1 MTLKNYH
8 TGRRYTAYVNTL
20 GTTQLHLRSPW
31 VVAFWSMMF
40 PGLGHVLRSQY
51 LRGYIL
57 FLWEVFINLQGHI
70 NMAIFHSFLG
80 DFEAAKQVLDTR
92 WALIY
97 IPVYFFAIWD
107 SFRSAVD
114 LNNQYVLAARE
125 NGALKPFKLDAVEI
139 NYLDKKCP
147 ITSALWSMVTPG
159 LGQLSIN
166 RLASAFFMLTWAMV
180 IVFLSNLLP
189 AVHET
194 WVGNFAQGKM
204 LLNVQWFLNIPS
216 VYFYAAYD
224 AYVNTVEGNKLFD
237 REQANFFKRR
247 YQTSNF
253 KMPSLKRSGSGCMY
267 IVSTFKHSIML
278 EQAITAVEQKGIA
291 RENILAVSLDK
302 RDEKQ
307 KLFDSM
313 HQSDGISILDV
324 PFILGSFLALMG
336 AIYGFN
342 FYLGPLLWG
351 IIGFI
356 VGAALG
362 LAIKLIIN
370 RKHIRYRSQQQNPEV
385 VLIVECGEN
394 EADTVKDLL
403 WEHDAMGV
411 RKLELGRSQASA
423 S

>member
-40 PGLGHVLRSQY
+40 PGLGHVLLSKY

-278 EQAITAVEQKGIA
+278 EQAITAVEQKG
-291 RENILAVSLDK
+291 
-302 RDEKQ
+302 
-307 KLFDSM
+307 
-313 HQSDGISILDV
+313 
-324 PFILGSFLALMG
+324 
-336 AIYGFN
+336 
-342 FYLGPLLWG
+342 
-351 IIGFI
+351 
-356 VGAALG
+356 
-362 LAIKLIIN
+362 
-370 RKHIRYRSQQQNPEV
+370 
-385 VLIVECGEN
+385 
-394 EADTVKDLL
+394 
-403 WEHDAMGV
+403 
-411 RKLELGRSQASA
+411 
-423 S
+423 

>member
-8 TGRRYTAYVNTL
+8 PGRRYTAYVNTL

-40 PGLGHVLRSQY
+40 PGMGHLLLSKY

-70 NMAIFHSFLG
+70 NMAIFYSFLG

-92 WALIY
+92 WTLIY

-125 NGALKPFKLDAVEI
+125 YEAIKPFNLDAIEI

-159 LGQLSIN
+159 LGQLTIN
-166 RLASAFFMLTWAMV
+166 RLVSAFFLLIWSIV
-180 IVFLSNLLP
+180 IVFQSNLLP

-194 WVGNFAQGKM
+194 WVGNFAYAKS

-247 YQTSNF
+247 YQARNF
-253 KMPSLKRSGSGCMY
+253 NMPSIKKSGSGSMY
-267 IVSTFKHSIML
+267 VVSTFKHSIML
-278 EQAITAVEQKGIA
+278 EQAITAMEQLGIA
-291 RENILAVSLDK
+291 RENILPVSLDK
-302 RDEKQ
+302 RSEKQ
-307 KLFDSM
+307 KLFDTM
-313 HQSDGISILDV
+313 HDSDGISILDV

-336 AIYGFN
+336 AIYGFS

-351 IIGFI
+351 IIGF
-356 VGAALG
+356 VAGAALG
-362 LAIKLIIN
+362 LAIKLTLN
-370 RKHIRYRSQQQNPEV
+370 WKHTRYRSQQQNPEV

-394 EADTVKDLL
+394 QADVVKDLL

-411 RKLELGRSQASA
+411 RKLELGSSQAPTR
-423 S
+423 